1 MFLNF
6 WLLIAFAFFFS
17 FNSLDLFLLLQAYGQ
32 SFIND
37 DYFLSLVGACSSLFN
52 AIGRITW
59 GIVADKFSF
68 RVRSLQLHSILNSSH
83 MKEIELIY
91 SNYIIIIK
99 EK

>member
-1 MFLNF
+1 MFLNS
-6 WLLIAFAFFFS
+6 WLLIAFDFFS
-17 FNSLDLFLLLQAYGQ
+17 PLTHPICFFLLQAYGQ

-83 MKEIELIY
+83 MKEIDLIY